1 MIFVFEFC
9 IKKRYKLRLVFFD
22 NVTGLLDYLLL
33 FLPKIIFIMITFKR
47 TLSIVFVSLLLNS
60 CATTQ
65 KIEAL
70 KPLPSDDTPMVFNT
84 KTSFVNMPL
93 EISLKEIENQLNKTL
108 NGEIYNDANLED
120 DKTQM
125 KITKTA
131 PIRLIEKN
139 GKIQTVLP
147 LKIWARFKY
156 GTDFMGLNDTREIF
170 LNGTI
175 TMTSDVKLSN
185 WKLSTTSKIEDFEW
199 SESPSIVVAG
209 KNVPI
214 TYIINPTL
222 SIFKSRIAKKIDEAI
237 ENSCDF
243 KPYVL
248 EVLEKMSTPFLTS
261 DQYQAWFKLIPI
273 EVYVTDAT
281 LGKKDIKMDL
291 GLKCNMQTMVGTKPK
306 TTFDKG
312 AIQFK
317 AVTKVPEK
325 LTANIAAISTY
336 ESASKIISNNFKG
349 KEFAAGSRKITV
361 QNVALWQREGK
372 IIIALDMTGSIN
384 GTIYLSGIPNYNAVT
399 KEIYFDQMD
408 YVLNTKGLLTK
419 TANWL
424 LQGVILKKIQENC
437 RYSIKDNLEEGKKSL
452 VPYLNN
458 YSPMK
463 GVFVNGS
470 TNDFEFEKVEVTN
483 KAIIAFITTTGKMNV
498 KIDGMD

>member
-1 MIFVFEFC
+1 MSTFKNI
-9 IKKRYKLRLVFFD
+9 LP
-22 NVTGLLDYLLL
+22 LLL
-33 FLPKIIFIMITFKR
+33 I
-47 TLSIVFVSLLLNS
+47 SILFNS
-60 CATTQ
+60 CSTTK

-70 KPLPSDDTPMVFNT
+70 KPLPTNDAPMVFKT
-84 KTSFVNMPL
+84 KTSLVNMPL

-108 NGEIYNDANLED
+108 TGEIYNDSNLED
-120 DKTQM
+120 DKTEM

-131 PIRLIEKN
+131 PIRLIEKD

-147 LKIWARFKY
+147 LKIWSRFKY
-156 GTDFMGLNDTREIF
+156 GTDFMGLNDTREIN

-175 TMTSDVKLSN
+175 IMTSDVKLSN
-185 WKLSTTSKIEDFEW
+185 WKLSTTSKIEDFNW
-199 SESPSIVVAG
+199 AESPSILVAG

-222 SIFKSRIAKKIDEAI
+222 SIFKSKIAKKIDDAI

-243 KPYVL
+243 KPYML
-248 EVLEKMSTPFLTS
+248 DVLEKMSTPFLTS
-261 DQYQAWFKLIPI
+261 EQYQTWFKLIPV
-273 EVYVTDAT
+273 EVYVTDAQIA
-281 LGKKDIKMDL
+281 KSKINMDL
-291 GLKCNMQTMVGTKPK
+291 GLKCNMQTIVGQKPK
-306 TTFDKG
+306 SSFDKS

-317 AVTKVPEK
+317 AVTKIPAT
-325 LTANIAAISTY
+325 LTANVAAISTY
-336 ESASKIISNNFKG
+336 ESASKIISSNFKG
-349 KEFAAGSRKITV
+349 KEFSSGSRKIVV
-361 QNVALWQREGK
+361 QNVGLWQRDGK
-372 IIIALDMTGSIN
+372 IIIALDMTGSID
-384 GTIYLSGIPNYNAVT
+384 GTIYLAGIPNYNAVT

-408 YVLNTKGLLTK
+408 YVLDTKGLLTK

-424 LQGVILKKIQENC
+424 LQGVILKKIQETC

-452 VPYLNN
+452 SPYLNN

-470 TNDFEFEKVEVTN
+470 LNDFEFEKVEITD